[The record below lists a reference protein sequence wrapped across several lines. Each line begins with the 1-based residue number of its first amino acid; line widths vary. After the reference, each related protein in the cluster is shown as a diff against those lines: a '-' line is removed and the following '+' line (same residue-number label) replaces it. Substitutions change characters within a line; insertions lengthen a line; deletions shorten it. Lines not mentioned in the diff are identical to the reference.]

1 MARPSSN
8 IDQKLIKTG
17 LKLLSQKGVRGV
29 CVRTVCER
37 ANVNLGMFS
46 YLFKNKDNFLKILFE
61 TVQQNLLDFLS
72 LDSVSHLNAFD
83 KMRYGYQKMVDFAF
97 ENTPLMRAIIV
108 EAAMDKELY
117 DSYLKKGVIKPLELP
132 FDLIEEAQ
140 RAGFVK
146 SDISKYKIHHGI
158 VFTVIVPILLSDCQI
173 FMKNMT
179 GMDVLINK
187 EEYLIWL
194 DKILNDI
201 RVS

>member
-1 MARPSSN
+1 M
-8 IDQKLIKTG
+8 
-17 LKLLSQKGVRGV
+17 
-29 CVRTVCER
+29 
-37 ANVNLGMFS
+37 
-46 YLFKNKDNFLKILFE
+46 KILFE

-173 FMKNMT
+173 FMKNME
-179 GMDVLINK
+179 K
-187 EEYLIWL
+187 RE
-194 DKILNDI
+194 K
-201 RVS
+201 RV

>member
-29 CVRTVCER
+29 CVRAVCER

-179 GMDVLINK
+179 GMDVLITK